1 MCALF
6 KHMDASSK
14 HISASFKFGVYPT
27 DYGAN
32 SKVACLSVAYVSN
45 ATGC

>member
-6 KHMDASSK
+6 KHMG
-14 HISASFKFGVYPT
+14 ASFKHMSALFKFGAYT
-27 DYGAN
+27 INYGAN

>member
-6 KHMDASSK
+6 KHMAASSK
-14 HISASFKFGVYPT
+14 HISALFKFGAYAT

-32 SKVACLSVAYVSN
+32 SKVACLSVAYVSS

>member
-6 KHMDASSK
+6 KH
-14 HISASFKFGVYPT
+14 ISALFKFGAYAT